1 MEESVMADVRVIGLD
16 IAKSVFQ
23 LHGVDDTGTTVLQKR
38 LTRARLLPFFEQL
51 PPCLV
56 GIEACATSH
65 FWARELTRLGHEVK
79 LMPAHYVKPYVKRQ
93 KNDMADAEAIAEA
106 VTRPNMRF
114 VGSKSPDEQS
124 AMMLHKVR
132 LMLTRQLIM
141 ITNATRAHMA
151 EFGIVAPVGRGG
163 VDRLLAIIDDETDD
177 RIPAQARSCLQMLVA
192 QLRLVKLQ
200 ILDNDRQVL
209 ALARS
214 TELGRR
220 LMEVPGIGPLV
231 ASALVAC
238 VPDPSMFRCGRNMAA
253 WLGLVPKQNS
263 SGGKERLGSITKAGN
278 RYLRQMLFAGAMAVI
293 RRAMQGTRRTWLI
306 RLLER
311 RKPKVAAMALANKNA
326 RIAWAM
332 MTNGEHYREPVALA
346 A

>member
-1 MEESVMADVRVIGLD
+1 MSEVRVVGLD

-23 LHGVDDTGTTVLQKR
+23 VHGVDDAGATVLQKR
-38 LTRARLLPFFEQL
+38 LTRARLLPFFEKL
-51 PPCLV
+51 PPCLI

-65 FWARELTRLGHEVK
+65 FWARELTKLGHEVR
-79 LMPAHYVKPYVKRQ
+79 LMPPQYVKPYLKRQ

-106 VTRPNMRF
+106 VTRPSMRY
-114 VGSKSPDEQS
+114 VVSKSPDEQS

-132 LMLTRQLIM
+132 LMLTRQLVM

-151 EFGIVAPVGRGG
+151 EFGIIAPVGRGG
-163 VDRLLAIIDDETDD
+163 IDRLLAIIDDETDA
-177 RIPAQARSCLQMLVA
+177 RIPAEARRCLQMLVA

-200 ILDNDRQVL
+200 ILENDRHVL

-220 LMEVPGIGPLV
+220 LMAVPGLGPLV

-253 WLGLVPKQNS
+253 WMGLVPKQNS
-263 SGGKERLGSITKAGN
+263 SGGKERLGSVTKAGN

-332 MTNGEHYREPVALA
+332 MMSGEGYREPVTVAE
-346 A
+346 

>member
-1 MEESVMADVRVIGLD
+1 MAEVRVIGLD
-16 IAKSVFQ
+16 IAESVFQ
-23 LHGVDDTGTTVLQKR
+23 VHGVDAAGATVLRKR
-38 LTRARLLPFFEQL
+38 LTRSRLLPFFEKL

-65 FWARELTRLGHEVK
+65 FWARELMKLGHDVK
-79 LMPAHYVKPYVKRQ
+79 LMPAQYVKAYVRRQ

-106 VTRPNMRF
+106 VTRPSMRF
-114 VGSKSPDEQS
+114 VAPKSPAQQS

-132 LMLTRQLIM
+132 LMLNRQLVM
-141 ITNATRAHMA
+141 LTNAIRAHVA
-151 EFGIVAPVGRGG
+151 EFGVVAPVGRSG
-163 VDRLLAIIDDETDD
+163 VDRLLAIIDDEGDS
-177 RIPAQARSCLQMLVA
+177 RIPSEARQCLQMLVA
-192 QLRLVKLQ
+192 QLRIVKHQ
-200 ILDNDRQVL
+200 ILESDRQVL
-209 ALARS
+209 ALARA

-238 VPDPSMFRCGRNMAA
+238 VPEPAIFRSGRNMAA
-253 WLGLVPKQNS
+253 WLGLVPRQNS

-278 RYLRQMLFAGAMAVI
+278 RYLRQMLFTGAMAVI
-293 RRAMQGTRRTWLI
+293 RRAMQGTRRKWLLQ
-306 RLLER
+306 LLER
-311 RKPKVAAMALANKNA
+311 RAPKLAAMALANKTA

-332 MTNGEHYREPVALA
+332 MMSGERYKEPEAIA

>member
-1 MEESVMADVRVIGLD
+1 MSEVRVVGLD

-23 LHGVDDTGTTVLQKR
+23 AHGVDGAGATVLQKR
-38 LTRARLLPFFEQL
+38 LTRVRLLPFFEKL
-51 PPCLV
+51 PPCLI

-65 FWARELTRLGHEVK
+65 FWARELTKLGHEVR
-79 LMPAHYVKPYVKRQ
+79 LMPPQYVKPYLKRQ

-106 VTRPNMRF
+106 VTRPSMRY
-114 VGSKSPDEQS
+114 VASKSPDEQS

-132 LMLTRQLIM
+132 LMLTRQLVM

-151 EFGIVAPVGRGG
+151 EFGIIAPVGRGG
-163 VDRLLAIIDDETDD
+163 IDRLLAIIDDETDA
-177 RIPAQARSCLQMLVA
+177 RIPTEARRCLQMLVA

-200 ILDNDRQVL
+200 ILENDRHVL

-220 LMEVPGIGPLV
+220 LMAVPGLGPLV

-238 VPDPSMFRCGRNMAA
+238 LPDPSMFRCGRNMAA
-253 WLGLVPKQNS
+253 WMGLVPKQNS
-263 SGGKERLGSITKAGN
+263 SGGKEWLGSVTKAGN
-278 RYLRQMLFAGAMAVI
+278 RYLRQMLFAGAVAVI

-332 MTNGEHYREPVALA
+332 MMSGEGYREPVTVAE
-346 A
+346 

>member
-1 MEESVMADVRVIGLD
+1 MADVRVIGLD

-23 LHGVDDTGTTVLQKR
+23 LHGVDDAGASVLQKR
-38 LTRARLLPFFEQL
+38 LTRARLLPFFEKL

-65 FWARELTRLGHEVK
+65 FWARELAKLGHDVK
-79 LMPAHYVKPYVKRQ
+79 LMPAQYVKPYVKRQ

-106 VTRPNMRF
+106 VTRPTMRF
-114 VGSKSPDEQS
+114 VGQKSPTEQS

-132 LMLTRQLIM
+132 LMLNRQVIM
-141 ITNATRAHMA
+141 ISNAARAHMA
-151 EFGIVAPVGRGG
+151 EFGIIAPIGRGG
-163 VDRLLAIIDDETDD
+163 VNRLVEIIEDEADE
-177 RIPAQARSCLQMLVA
+177 RIPVEARQCLQMLVA
-192 QLRLVKLQ
+192 QLKLVKLQ

-238 VPDPSMFRCGRNMAA
+238 VPDPAMFKCGRNMAA
-253 WLGLVPKQNS
+253 WIGLVPKQNS

-278 RYLRQMLFAGAMAVI
+278 RYLRQMLFTGAMAVL
-293 RRAMQGTRRTWLI
+293 RRAMQGTRRTWLTQ
-306 RLLER
+306 LLER
-311 RKPKVAAMALANKNA
+311 RRPKVAAVALANKNA
-326 RIAWAM
+326 RIVWAM
-332 MTNGEHYREPVALA
+332 MMSGEQYREPSALA

>member
-1 MEESVMADVRVIGLD
+1 MADVRVIGLD

-23 LHGVDDTGTTVLQKR
+23 VHGVDAAGATVLRKR
-38 LTRARLLPFFEQL
+38 LTRSRLLPFFEKL

-65 FWARELTRLGHEVK
+65 FWARELMKLGHDVK
-79 LMPAHYVKPYVKRQ
+79 LMPAQYVKPYVRRQ

-106 VTRPNMRF
+106 VTRPSMRF
-114 VGSKSPDEQS
+114 VAPKSPAQQS

-132 LMLTRQLIM
+132 LMLNRQLVM
-141 ITNATRAHMA
+141 LTNAIRAHVA
-151 EFGIVAPVGRGG
+151 EFGVVAPVGRSG
-163 VDRLLAIIDDETDD
+163 VDRLLAIIDDEADP
-177 RIPAQARSCLQMLVA
+177 RIPSEARQCLQMLVA
-192 QLRLVKLQ
+192 QLRIVKHQ
-200 ILDNDRQVL
+200 ILESDRQVL
-209 ALARS
+209 ALARA

-238 VPDPSMFRCGRNMAA
+238 VPEPAIFRSGRNMAA
-253 WLGLVPKQNS
+253 WLGLVPRQNS

-278 RYLRQMLFAGAMAVI
+278 RYLRQMLFTGAMAVI
-293 RRAMQGTRRTWLI
+293 RRAMQGTRRKWLL

-311 RKPKVAAMALANKNA
+311 RAPKLAAMALANKTA

-332 MTNGEHYREPVALA
+332 MMSGERYKEPEAIA

>member
-1 MEESVMADVRVIGLD
+1 MANVHVVGLD

-23 LHGVDDTGTTVLQKR
+23 LHGLDEAGTIVLQKR
-38 LTRARLLPFFEQL
+38 LTRARLLPFLEKL

-65 FWARELTRLGHEVK
+65 YWAREIASLGHEVR
-79 LMPAHYVKPYVKRQ
+79 LMPAQYVKPYVKRQ

-106 VTRPNMRF
+106 VTRPTMRF
-114 VGSKSPDEQS
+114 VAPKAPEEQS

-132 LMLTRQLIM
+132 LMLNRQLVM
-141 ITNATRAHMA
+141 LTNAVRAHMA
-151 EFGIVAPVGRGG
+151 EFGIIAPVGRGG
-163 VDRLLAIIDDETDD
+163 VDRLVQVIEDEADAH
-177 RIPAQARSCLQMLVA
+177 IPSAARQCLQMLVA
-192 QLRLVKLQ
+192 QLKLVKRQ
-200 ILDNDRQVL
+200 ILENDRQVL
-209 ALARS
+209 ALTRS
-214 TELGRR
+214 SELGRR
-220 LMEVPGIGPLV
+220 LMEIPGIGPLV

-238 VPDPSMFRCGRNMAA
+238 VPDPSVFRCGRNMAA
-253 WLGLVPKQNS
+253 WMGLVPRQNS

-293 RRAMQGTRRTWLI
+293 RRAMQSTRRTWI
-306 RLLER
+306 VRLLER
-311 RKPKVAAMALANKNA
+311 RKPKVAAIALANKNA

-332 MTNGEHYREPVALA
+332 MTSGDRYREPMAIA

>member
-1 MEESVMADVRVIGLD
+1 MASVHVVGLD

-23 LHGVDDTGTTVLQKR
+23 LHGLDEAGATVLQKR
-38 LTRARLLPFFEQL
+38 LTRARLLPFFEKL

-65 FWARELTRLGHEVK
+65 YWAREIARLGHEVR
-79 LMPAHYVKPYVKRQ
+79 LMPAQYVKPYVKRQ

-114 VGSKSPDEQS
+114 VASKAPSEQS

-132 LMLTRQLIM
+132 LMLNRQLVM
-141 ITNATRAHMA
+141 LTNAIRAHMA

-163 VDRLLAIIDDETDD
+163 VDRLLQVIEDEADE
-177 RIPAQARSCLQMLVA
+177 RVPAAARLCLQMLVA
-192 QLRLVKLQ
+192 QLKLVKQQ
-200 ILDNDRQVL
+200 ILENDRQVL
-209 ALARS
+209 ALTRS
-214 TELGRR
+214 SELGRR

-231 ASALVAC
+231 ASALIAC
-238 VPDPSMFRCGRNMAA
+238 VPHPSVFRCGRNMAA
-253 WLGLVPKQNS
+253 WMGLVPRQNS

-293 RRAMQGTRRTWLI
+293 RRAMQSTRRTWI
-306 RLLER
+306 VRLLER
-311 RKPKVAAMALANKNA
+311 RKPKVAAIALANKNA

-332 MTNGEHYREPVALA
+332 MMSGDRYREPMAIA

>member
-1 MEESVMADVRVIGLD
+1 MTDVHVVGLD

-23 LHGVDDTGTTVLQKR
+23 LHGLDEAGTIVLQKR
-38 LTRARLLPFFEQL
+38 LTRARLLPFFEKL
-51 PPCLV
+51 SPCLV

-65 FWARELTRLGHEVK
+65 YWAREIAKFGHEVR
-79 LMPAHYVKPYVKRQ
+79 LMPAQYVKPYVKRQ

-106 VTRPNMRF
+106 VTRPTMRF
-114 VGSKSPDEQS
+114 VAPKAPQEQS

-132 LMLTRQLIM
+132 LMLNRQLVM
-141 ITNATRAHMA
+141 LTNAIRAHMA
-151 EFGIVAPVGRGG
+151 EFGIAAPVGRIG
-163 VDRLLAIIDDETDD
+163 VDRLLKVIEDGTDE
-177 RIPAQARSCLQMLVA
+177 RLPAAARQCLQMLVA
-192 QLRLVKLQ
+192 QLSLVKQQ
-200 ILDNDRQVL
+200 ILENDRQVL
-209 ALARS
+209 GLARS

-231 ASALVAC
+231 ASALIAC
-238 VPDPSMFRCGRNMAA
+238 IPDPSVFRCGRNMAA
-253 WLGLVPKQNS
+253 WMGLVPRQNS

-278 RYLRQMLFAGAMAVI
+278 RYLRQMLFTGAMAVI
-293 RRAMQGTRRTWLI
+293 RRAMQSTRRTWLV

-311 RKPKVAAMALANKNA
+311 RKRKVAAIALANKNA

-332 MTNGEHYREPVALA
+332 MMRGDRYREPMAIA

>member
-1 MEESVMADVRVIGLD
+1 MADVRVIGLD

-56 GIEACATSH
+56 GLEACATSH

-79 LMPAHYVKPYVKRQ
+79 LMPAQYVKPYVKRQ

>member
-1 MEESVMADVRVIGLD
+1 MSEVRIIGLD

-23 LHGVDDTGTTVLQKR
+23 LHGVDDAGATVLQKR
-38 LTRARLLPFFEQL
+38 LTRARLLPFFEKL

-65 FWARELTRLGHEVK
+65 YWARELGKLGHEVK
-79 LMPAHYVKPYVKRQ
+79 LMPAQYVKPYVKRQ

-106 VTRPNMRF
+106 VTRPTMRF
-114 VGSKSPDEQS
+114 VGQKSPSEQS

-132 LMLTRQLIM
+132 LMLTRQLVM

-151 EFGIVAPVGRGG
+151 EFGIIAPVGRGG
-163 VDRLLAIIDDETDD
+163 VDRLLAIVDDETNEQ
-177 RIPAQARSCLQMLVA
+177 IPAEARRCLQMLVA
-192 QLRLVKLQ
+192 QLKLVKLQ

-214 TELGRR
+214 TEIGRR

-311 RKPKVAAMALANKNA
+311 RRPKVAAMALANKNA

-332 MTNGEHYREPVALA
+332 MTSGEHYREPIALA

>member
-1 MEESVMADVRVIGLD
+1 MDVQVIGLD

-23 LHGVDDTGTTVLQKR
+23 LHGVNAAGAIVLQKR
-38 LTRARLLPFFEQL
+38 LTRARLLPFFESL
-51 PPCLV
+51 SPCLV

-65 FWARELTRLGHEVK
+65 FWGRELMKLGHTVK
-79 LMPAHYVKPYVKRQ
+79 LMPPQYVKAYVKRQ

-114 VGSKSPDEQS
+114 VAVKSPGDQS

-132 LMLTRQLIM
+132 LMLTRQLVM

-151 EFGIVAPVGRGG
+151 EFGIIAPVGRGG
-163 VDRLLAIIDDETDD
+163 VDRLLAVIDDETDD
-177 RIPAQARSCLQMLVA
+177 RIPPEARCCLQMLVA

-253 WLGLVPKQNS
+253 WMGLVPRQNS

-293 RRAMQGTRRTWLI
+293 RRAMLGTRRTWLI
-306 RLLER
+306 QLLER

-332 MTNGEHYREPVALA
+332 MMSGESYHEPATLA

>member
-1 MEESVMADVRVIGLD
+1 MSDVRVIGLD

-23 LHGVDDTGTTVLQKR
+23 LHGVDDAGATVLQKR
-38 LTRARLLPFFEQL
+38 LTRARLLPFFEKL
-51 PPCLV
+51 PPCLI

-79 LMPAHYVKPYVKRQ
+79 LMPAQYVKPYVKRQ

-106 VTRPNMRF
+106 VTRPSMPF
-114 VGSKSPDEQS
+114 VGPKSPDEQS

-132 LMLTRQLIM
+132 LMLTRQLTM
-141 ITNATRAHMA
+141 ITNAIRAHMA

-163 VDRLLAIIDDETDD
+163 VDRLLAIVDDDTDE
-177 RIPAQARSCLQMLVA
+177 RIPMQARSCLQMLVA

-214 TELGRR
+214 TELGCR

-231 ASALVAC
+231 ASALIAC

-311 RKPKVAAMALANKNA
+311 RRPKIAAIALANKNA

-332 MTNGEHYREPVALA
+332 MMSGEHYREPMAIA

>member
-1 MEESVMADVRVIGLD
+1 
-16 IAKSVFQ
+16 
-23 LHGVDDTGTTVLQKR
+23 
-38 LTRARLLPFFEQL
+38 
-51 PPCLV
+51 
-56 GIEACATSH
+56 
-65 FWARELTRLGHEVK
+65 
-79 LMPAHYVKPYVKRQ
+79 
-93 KNDMADAEAIAEA
+93 
-106 VTRPNMRF
+106 
-114 VGSKSPDEQS
+114 
-124 AMMLHKVR
+124 
-132 LMLTRQLIM
+132 
-141 ITNATRAHMA
+141 MA

-177 RIPAQARSCLQMLVA
+177 RIPVQARSCLQMLVA

>member
-1 MEESVMADVRVIGLD
+1 MSDVRIIGLD

-23 LHGVDDTGTTVLQKR
+23 LHGIDDAGAIVLQKR
-38 LTRARLLPFFEQL
+38 LTRARLLPFFEKL

-79 LMPAHYVKPYVKRQ
+79 LMPAQYVKPYVKRQ

-106 VTRPNMRF
+106 VTRPSMRF
-114 VGSKSPDEQS
+114 VGPKSPDEQS

-141 ITNATRAHMA
+141 ITNATRAHIA
-151 EFGIVAPVGRGG
+151 EFGLIAPVGRGG
-163 VDRLLAIIDDETDD
+163 VDRLLAIIDDETDE

-220 LMEVPGIGPLV
+220 LMEVPGVGPLV
-231 ASALVAC
+231 ASALVAS

-311 RKPKVAAMALANKNA
+311 RRPKVAAMALANKNA

-332 MTNGEHYREPVALA
+332 MMSGESYREPMAVAA
-346 A
+346 

>member
-1 MEESVMADVRVIGLD
+1 MADIQVVGLD

-23 LHGVDDTGTTVLQKR
+23 LHGIDESGATVLQKR
-38 LTRARLLPFFEQL
+38 LTRARLLPFFEKL
-51 PPCLV
+51 PSCLV

-65 FWARELTRLGHEVK
+65 FWARELTKLGHDVK
-79 LMPAHYVKPYVKRQ
+79 LMPAQYVKPYVKRQ

-106 VTRPNMRF
+106 VTRPSMRF
-114 VGSKSPDEQS
+114 VAPKSPEQQS

-132 LMLTRQLIM
+132 HMLNRQLVMLT
-141 ITNATRAHMA
+141 NAFRAHMA

-163 VDRLLAIIDDETDD
+163 IDRLLVVIENETDA
-177 RIPAQARSCLQMLVA
+177 RIPAEARSCLQMLVA
-192 QLRLVKLQ
+192 QLRLIKLQ
-200 ILDNDRQVL
+200 ILENDRRVM

-238 VPDPSMFRCGRNMAA
+238 VPDPAIFRCGRNMAA
-253 WLGLVPKQNS
+253 WLGLVPSQNS
-263 SGGKERLGSITKAGN
+263 SGGKERLGSVTKAGN

-293 RRAMQGTRRTWLI
+293 RRAMQGTRRSWLS

-332 MTNGEHYREPVALA
+332 MMSGERYREPMTLA

>member
-1 MEESVMADVRVIGLD
+1 MEVQVIGLD

-23 LHGVDDTGTTVLQKR
+23 LHGLDADGATVLQKR
-38 LTRARLLPFFEQL
+38 LTRARLLPFFEKL
-51 PPCLV
+51 PPCLI
-56 GIEACATSH
+56 GIEACGSAH
-65 FWARELTRLGHEVK
+65 FWARELSRFGHEIK
-79 LMPAHYVKPYVKRQ
+79 LMPAQYVKPYVKRQ

-114 VGSKSPDEQS
+114 VPAKGPDEQS

-132 LMLTRQLIM
+132 MMLNRQLVMLT
-141 ITNATRAHMA
+141 NAVRAHMA

-163 VDRLLAIIDDETDD
+163 VDRLLAIVDDDHDERLPTD
-177 RIPAQARSCLQMLVA
+177 ARLCLAMLA
-192 QLRLVKLQ
+192 SQLRLVKTQ
-200 ILDNDRQVL
+200 ILENDRRVL
-209 ALARS
+209 ASARS

-238 VPDPSMFRCGRNMAA
+238 VPDPSIFRCGRNMSA
-253 WLGLVPKQNS
+253 WLGLVPRQYS
-263 SGGKERLGSITKAGN
+263 SGGKERMGSVTKAGN

-293 RRAMQGTRRTWLI
+293 RRAMQGTRRTWLTQ
-306 RLLER
+306 LLER

-326 RIAWAM
+326 RIAWALM
-332 MTNGEHYREPVALA
+332 SSGARYREPSVIA

>member
-1 MEESVMADVRVIGLD
+1 MSDVRVIGLD

-23 LHGVDDTGTTVLQKR
+23 LHGVDDAGATVLQKR
-38 LTRARLLPFFEQL
+38 LTRARLLPFFEKL
-51 PPCLV
+51 SPCLI

-65 FWARELTRLGHEVK
+65 FWARELTSLGHEVK
-79 LMPAHYVKPYVKRQ
+79 LMPAQYVKPYVKRQ

-106 VTRPNMRF
+106 VTRPSMRF
-114 VGSKSPDEQS
+114 VGPKSPDEQS

-132 LMLTRQLIM
+132 LMLTRQLTM
-141 ITNATRAHMA
+141 ITNAIRAHMA

-163 VDRLLAIIDDETDD
+163 VDRLLAIVDDNTDE
-177 RIPAQARSCLQMLVA
+177 RIPMQARSCLQMLVA

-231 ASALVAC
+231 ASALIAS

-278 RYLRQMLFAGAMAVI
+278 RYLRQMLFAGGMAVI

-311 RKPKVAAMALANKNA
+311 RRPKVAAIALANKNA

-332 MTNGEHYREPVALA
+332 MMSGEHYREPMAIA

>member
-1 MEESVMADVRVIGLD
+1 MTDVHVVGLD

-23 LHGVDDTGTTVLQKR
+23 LHGLDEAGTIVLQKR
-38 LTRARLLPFFEQL
+38 LTRARLLPFFEKL
-51 PPCLV
+51 SPCLV

-65 FWARELTRLGHEVK
+65 YWAREIAKFGHEVR
-79 LMPAHYVKPYVKRQ
+79 LMPAQYVKPYVKRQ

-106 VTRPNMRF
+106 VTRPTMRF
-114 VGSKSPDEQS
+114 VAPKAPQEQS

-132 LMLTRQLIM
+132 LMLNRQLVM
-141 ITNATRAHMA
+141 LTNAIRAHMA
-151 EFGIVAPVGRGG
+151 EFGIAAPVGRIG
-163 VDRLLAIIDDETDD
+163 VDRLLKVIEDGTDE
-177 RIPAQARSCLQMLVA
+177 RLPAAARQCLQMLVA
-192 QLRLVKLQ
+192 QLSLVKQQ
-200 ILDNDRQVL
+200 ILENDRQVL
-209 ALARS
+209 GLARS

-231 ASALVAC
+231 ASALIAC
-238 VPDPSMFRCGRNMAA
+238 IPDPSVFRCGRNMAA
-253 WLGLVPKQNS
+253 WMGLVPRQNS

-278 RYLRQMLFAGAMAVI
+278 RYLRQMLFTGAMAVI
-293 RRAMQGTRRTWLI
+293 RRAMQSTRRTWLV

-311 RKPKVAAMALANKNA
+311 RKPKVAAIALANKNA

-332 MTNGEHYREPVALA
+332 MMRGDRYREPMAIA